1 MKFALQI
8 IKEQFLNINLMFR
21 LAIYEV
27 KSKYLMHYLGVFWEF
42 LNPAIQLFVYW
53 FVIGI
58 GIRGGGEISGFPYV
72 IWLLTGIIPW
82 FFISRSVSQGSS
94 SVFRKVNLVSKMKFP
109 VSVLPTISIISSS
122 FIFLIMI
129 VILFIIL
136 SFYGIGFQPMLI
148 QLPYYLI
155 SMFIFLF
162 AITLLFST
170 ISVVVR
176 DFQSLLQQGMRV
188 LFYLTPI
195 LWDPSLFSPLIQTIL
210 KLNPFFYLVNGFRES
225 ILGTGW
231 FYQDLI
237 YTIYFWSFTLLILLI
252 GAAVHI
258 KLRNRFVDYI

>member
-1 MKFALQI
+1 MKFAMQI
-8 IKEQFLNINLMFR
+8 IKEQLVNIHLILR

-58 GIRGGGEISGFPYV
+58 GIRGGGDINGFPYF

-82 FFISRSVSQGSS
+82 FFLSRSVSQGSS
-94 SVFRKVNLVSKMKFP
+94 SVFRKVSLVSKMKFP

-122 FIFLIMI
+122 FIFLIMLI
-129 VILFIIL
+129 ILFIIL
-136 SFYGIGFQPMLI
+136 AIYGVGIHLTLI
-148 QLPYYLI
+148 QIPYYLI
-155 SMFIFLF
+155 SMFVFLF

-195 LWDPSLFSPLIQTIL
+195 LWDQSLFSPLIQNIL
-210 KLNPFFYLVNGFRES
+210 RLNPFFYLVNGFRDS
-225 ILGTGW
+225 LLGTGW
-231 FYQDLI
+231 FYQDLT
-237 YTIYFWSFTLLILLI
+237 YTLYFWSLTLLILFI
-252 GAAVHI
+252 GATVHI